1 MVRRRPQPVPG
12 ALRSALSLNPSAPR
26 RSIFTAQAGD
36 TQSRGDRLS
45 PRALA
50 CILTALAAASFGCG
64 RSAEPGG
71 VVEVVFWHAMGGPLG
86 DVLEDTLIAEF
97 NATHPG
103 IRVIPVSMGNYRAL
117 SQKIMAAAMAG
128 EPPALAQA
136 YETWTA
142 QLIRG
147 GAIVPLDSMMDLS
160 PAFRD
165 SIWPDMFDVFRRD
178 NTFGGRIYSLPFN
191 KSVPLV
197 YYNADLFD
205 SLGLSPAETWEEQRE
220 LLGRLCLDSN
230 GDGDL
235 LDEGDRWGAG
245 ITVSVWTFECLLAQ
259 AGGSLLSED
268 GTETAFD
275 SPMGIE
281 ALSYLESLLHEDR
294 SVFLAS
300 GFEHQ
305 RAFSERR
312 TGLVEGSVTSLAYLL
327 EDMERRAESG
337 LPTFRI
343 GVAPLPAGRE
353 HAVFIAGTNVVV
365 FRSDD
370 PRRVA
375 AAWEFATWFLE
386 PRQQARWFA
395 GSGYLPAVRSALR
408 EPEALEK
415 IERHPGL
422 ERVIGQLEYARFE
435 PQTTAWYDG
444 REFLSEAVEIV
455 LYGRMSPEEALE
467 RAARLTDEE
476 MRLDARSDRMEVE

>member
-1 MVRRRPQPVPG
+1 MGRHRVM
-12 ALRSALSLNPSAPR
+12 LLL
-26 RSIFTAQAGD
+26 
-36 TQSRGDRLS
+36 L
-45 PRALA
+45 L
-50 CILTALAAASFGCG
+50 LAACGG
-64 RSAEPGG
+64 RSGTQPGG

-97 NATHPG
+97 NATHPD
-103 IRVIPVSMGNYRAL
+103 IRVVPVSMGNYRAL
-117 SQKIMAAAMAG
+117 SQKIMAGVMAG

-147 GAIVPLDSMMDLS
+147 GAIVPLDSLLALD

-165 SIWPDMFDVFRRD
+165 SVWPDIYEVFRRD
-178 NTFGGRIYSLPFN
+178 NTFEGRLYSLPFN

-205 SLGLSPAETWEEQRE
+205 SLGLSPAETWEEHRE
-220 LLGRLCLDSN
+220 LLRRLCLDAN

-235 LDEGDRWGAG
+235 LDESDRWGAG
-245 ITVSVWTFECLLAQ
+245 VTVSVWTFECLLAQ

-281 ALSYLESLLHEDR
+281 ALEYLESLVHEDG
-294 SVFLAS
+294 SVFLAT

-312 TGLVEGSVTSLAYLL
+312 AGLVEGSVTSLAYLL
-327 EDMERRAESG
+327 QDMQRKAESG

-353 HAVFIAGTNVVV
+353 RAVFIAGTNVVI

-395 GSGYLPAVRSALR
+395 GSGYLPAVRAALQ
-408 EPEALEK
+408 EPEALDK
-415 IERHPGL
+415 IGRHPGL

-444 REFLSEAVEIV
+444 REFLSEAIEIV

-467 RAARLTDEE
+467 RAARLTDDE
-476 MRLDARSDRMEVE
+476 MRLDAGADRWEVE